1 LQRTETIGAVS
12 YCTPLFPLPRVQS
25 SQDYPDSFTWNRER
39 IHRAIEE
46 RANIMSRLTR
56 GQWIGAWFAT
66 VAVAIA
72 ISIVVGATVT
82 LSSIAM
88 LVAMSVVPPAIVLL
102 VWRGAPPATAAELL
116 YAVDESRD
124 GRS

>member
-1 LQRTETIGAVS
+1 
-12 YCTPLFPLPRVQS
+12 
-25 SQDYPDSFTWNRER
+25 
-39 IHRAIEE
+39 
-46 RANIMSRLTR
+46 MSRLTR
-56 GQWIGAWFAT
+56 RQWIGAWFAT